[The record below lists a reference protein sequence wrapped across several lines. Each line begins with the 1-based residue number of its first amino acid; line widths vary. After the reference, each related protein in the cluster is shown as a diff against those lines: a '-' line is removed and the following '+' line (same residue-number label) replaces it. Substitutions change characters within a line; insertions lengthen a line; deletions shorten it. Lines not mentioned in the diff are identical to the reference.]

1 MVDPEKNDGS
11 GFKQRLN
18 LFDST
23 SIVIGS
29 MIGSGIFIVSA
40 DISRTVGSPGWL
52 MVVWITTGLMTVFA
66 ALSYGELAGMMPHAG
81 GQYIYLREAFSP
93 LLGFL
98 YGWTLFMVIQTGTIA
113 AVAMAFGK
121 FMGVLFPWVAENHL
135 LLKLGFVK
143 FSTVHLIA
151 ISSIALLT
159 YVNTIGI
166 SMGKSLQNIFTITK
180 IGILFAFMLIGLFLA
195 RNLQAVHINHSIF
208 WDAQKIQNGM
218 SIKLVGMSLIA
229 GLATAMVGSLFSSD
243 AWNNITFAA
252 GEIINPRRNIP
263 LSLFLGT
270 LAVTVLYL
278 LTNYVYIQS
287 LPLRGNP
294 AGTTVFERGI
304 SFALNDRLGTASMS
318 GILGESAGFIM
329 AALVVIST
337 FGCNNGLILSGA
349 RVYYA
354 MAKDALFFKK
364 AGNLNANG
372 VPSKALV
379 LQGIWASLLCISG
392 TYSNL
397 LDYVMIAV
405 LIFYVLTI
413 IGIFVLRKTK
423 PLEKRP
429 YKAFGYPVIPAIY
442 ILMAL
447 FIILSLII
455 LKSEYT
461 WPGIIIVLLGV
472 PVYFIWRR

>member
-1 MVDPEKNDGS
+1 MIDPESNDGS
-11 GFKQRLN
+11 GFKKRLN

-52 MVVWITTGLMTVFA
+52 MVVWIATGLMTVFA

-81 GQYIYLREAFSP
+81 GQYVYLREAFSP

-98 YGWTLFMVIQTGTIA
+98 YGWTLFLVIQTGTIA

-121 FMGVLFPWVAENHL
+121 FMGVLFPWVSEGHIL
-135 LLKLGFVK
+135 FKFGFLK
-143 FSTVHLIA
+143 FSSVHLVA
-151 ISSIALLT
+151 ISSILILT
-159 YVNTIGI
+159 YVNTLGI
-166 SMGKSLQNIFTITK
+166 SMGKWVQNIFTLTK
-180 IGILFAFMLIGLFLA
+180 IGILLAFILIGIFLA
-195 RNLQAVHINHSIF
+195 RNLTAVSFNHSIF
-208 WDAQKIQNGM
+208 WDAQKIEHGI
-218 SIKLVGMSLIA
+218 SIKLIGMSLIA
-229 GLATAMVGSLFSSD
+229 ALATSMVGSLFSSD

-252 GEIINPRRNIP
+252 GEIINPKRNIP

-270 LAVTVLYL
+270 LTVTVLYL
-278 LTNYVYIQS
+278 LTNFVYIQS
-287 LPLRGNP
+287 LPLRGDP
-294 AGTTVFERGI
+294 AGATVFARGI
-304 SFALNDRLGTASMS
+304 AFAANDRLGTASMS
-318 GILGESAGFIM
+318 GILGESAGYVM

-349 RVYYA
+349 RVYFA

-364 AGNLNANG
+364 AGELNLHG
-372 VPSKALV
+372 VPSRALV

-405 LIFYVLTI
+405 LVFYVLTI
-413 IGIFVLRKTK
+413 VGIFVLRINK
-423 PLEKRP
+423 PLENRP
-429 YKAFGYPVIPAIY
+429 YKAFGYPFIP
-442 ILMAL
+442 ILYLIMAL
-447 FIILSLII
+447 FIIISLVI

-461 WPGIIIVLLGV
+461 WPGLIIVLLGV
-472 PVYFIWRR
+472 PVYFIWRK